1 MLNASGNVSKHFVNV
16 SLESIV
22 LACASFISPLCA
34 YVMLQDFQ
42 YKFLRHSPRDG
53 LSTAMLPSRW
63 HKLHIDPWLCLFLL
77 LNALLGLTV
86 LYSASG
92 QDWSM
97 ITRQAISF
105 FIGFIVMIAMA
116 QIPPKVYQ
124 AFSPWFYSFAILCLI
139 AVMAFGEIRLG
150 AKRWIGIPGFGSVQP
165 SEFMKIGM
173 PLMIAWFLSRKA
185 LPPTFKNIF
194 ISLILIGIP
203 FLLIAEQPDLG
214 TSLLVLAS
222 GIFVLFLSGLSWKMI
237 TGACAAACAVIPLA
251 WTFLLHDYQKQRV
264 LTLINPQADALDTGW
279 NIIQSETAIGSGGLL
294 GKGFLAGTQSH
305 LHFLPEGH
313 TDFIIA
319 AFSEEFGFV
328 GIIVLIL
335 IYFAIIFRTFQI
347 SLNCFHNYGR
357 LVAGAFGLSFFVY
370 VFVNAGMVS
379 GILPVVGVPLPF
391 MSYGGTAIIT
401 LMATFGIVMS
411 IHTHR

>member
-1 MLNASGNVSKHFVNV
+1 MAPSS
-16 SLESIV
+16 
-22 LACASFISPLCA
+22 
-34 YVMLQDFQ
+34 Q
-42 YKFLRHSPRDG
+42 YKFLRQAPRDG
-53 LSTAMLPSRW
+53 LSTATQLSRW
-63 HKLHIDPWLCLFLL
+63 QQLHIDPWLCLFLV

-86 LYSASG
+86 LYSASA
-92 QDWSM
+92 QDVGLVSK
-97 ITRQAISF
+97 QAMSF
-105 FIGFIVMIAMA
+105 GIGFVVMFSLA

-124 AFSPWFYSFAILCLI
+124 AFSPYFYIFAVLSLL
-139 AVMAFGEIRLG
+139 AVVIFGEVRMG
-150 AKRWIGIPGFGSVQP
+150 AQRWIDIPGFGSVQP

-173 PLMIAWFLSRKA
+173 PMMIAWFLSRKA
-185 LPPTFKNIF
+185 LPPSFSQVIL
-194 ISLILIGIP
+194 SLVLIVIP

-222 GIFVLFLSGLSWKMI
+222 GIFVLFLSGLSWRLI
-237 TGACAAACAVIPLA
+237 AAAAGAVAVIMPIA
-251 WTFLLHDYQKQRV
+251 WEFLLHDYQRQRV
-264 LTLINPQADALDTGW
+264 LTLLDPEADALGTGW
-279 NIIQSETAIGSGGLL
+279 NIIQSKTAIGSGGFS
-294 GKGFLAGTQSH
+294 GKGFLEGTQSH

-319 AFSEEFGFV
+319 AYSEEFGLIGV
-328 GIIVLIL
+328 SLLIL
-335 IYFAIIFRTFQI
+335 LYCAIIFRTFQI
-347 SLNCFHNYGR
+347 GLQSFHNYGR

-401 LMATFGIVMS
+401 LMSTFGLVMS

>member
-1 MLNASGNVSKHFVNV
+1 M
-16 SLESIV
+16 
-22 LACASFISPLCA
+22 SPSS
-34 YVMLQDFQ
+34 Q
-42 YKFLRHSPRDG
+42 YKFLRQAPRDG
-53 LSTAMLPSRW
+53 LSTAAQPSRW
-63 HKLHIDPWLCLFLL
+63 QQLHIDPWLCSFLV

-86 LYSASG
+86 LYSASA
-92 QDWSM
+92 QDVGLVSK
-97 ITRQAISF
+97 QAMSF
-105 FIGFIVMIAMA
+105 GIGFIVMFSLA

-124 AFSPWFYSFAILCLI
+124 AFSPYFYVFGVLSLV
-139 AVMAFGEIRLG
+139 AVVIFGEVRMG
-150 AKRWIGIPGFGSVQP
+150 AQRWIDIPGFGSVQP

-173 PLMIAWFLSRKA
+173 PMMIAWFLSRKA
-185 LPPTFKNIF
+185 LPPSFSQVIL
-194 ISLILIGIP
+194 SLVLIVIP

-222 GIFVLFLSGLSWKMI
+222 GIFVLFLSGLSWRLI
-237 TGACAAACAVIPLA
+237 AAAAGAVAMIIPIA
-251 WTFLLHDYQKQRV
+251 WEFLLHDYQRQRV
-264 LTLINPQADALDTGW
+264 LTLLDPEADALGTGW
-279 NIIQSETAIGSGGLL
+279 NIIQSKTAIGSGGFS
-294 GKGFLAGTQSH
+294 GKGFLEGTQSH

-319 AFSEEFGFV
+319 AYSEEFGLIGV
-328 GIIVLIL
+328 TLLIIL
-335 IYFAIIFRTFQI
+335 YCAIIFRTFQI
-347 SLNCFHNYGR
+347 GLQSFHNYGR

-401 LMATFGIVMS
+401 LMSTFGLVMS

>member
-1 MLNASGNVSKHFVNV
+1 MAPSS
-16 SLESIV
+16 
-22 LACASFISPLCA
+22 
-34 YVMLQDFQ
+34 Q
-42 YKFLRHSPRDG
+42 YKFLRQAPRDG
-53 LSTAMLPSRW
+53 LSTAAQPSRW
-63 HKLHIDPWLCLFLL
+63 QQLHIDPWLCSFLV

-86 LYSASG
+86 LYSASA
-92 QDWSM
+92 QDVGLVSK
-97 ITRQAISF
+97 QAMSF
-105 FIGFIVMIAMA
+105 GIGFIVMFSLA

-124 AFSPWFYSFAILCLI
+124 AFSPYFYVFGVLSLV
-139 AVMAFGEIRLG
+139 AVVIFGEVRMG
-150 AKRWIGIPGFGSVQP
+150 AQRWIDIPGFGSVQP

-173 PLMIAWFLSRKA
+173 PMMIAWFLSRKA
-185 LPPTFKNIF
+185 LPPSFSQVIL
-194 ISLILIGIP
+194 SLVLIVIP

-222 GIFVLFLSGLSWKMI
+222 GIFVLFLSGLSWRLI
-237 TGACAAACAVIPLA
+237 AAAAGAVAMIIPIA
-251 WTFLLHDYQKQRV
+251 WEFLLHDYQRQRV
-264 LTLINPQADALDTGW
+264 LTLLDPEADALGTGW
-279 NIIQSETAIGSGGLL
+279 NIIQSKTAIGSGGFS
-294 GKGFLAGTQSH
+294 GKGFLEGTQSH

-319 AFSEEFGFV
+319 AYSEEFGLIGV
-328 GIIVLIL
+328 SLLIL
-335 IYFAIIFRTFQI
+335 LYCAIIFRTFQI
-347 SLNCFHNYGR
+347 GLQSFHNYGR

-401 LMATFGIVMS
+401 LMSTFGLVMS

>member
-1 MLNASGNVSKHFVNV
+1 MAPSS
-16 SLESIV
+16 
-22 LACASFISPLCA
+22 
-34 YVMLQDFQ
+34 Q
-42 YKFLRHSPRDG
+42 YKFLRQAPRDG
-53 LSTAMLPSRW
+53 LSTATQLSRW
-63 HKLHIDPWLCLFLL
+63 QQLHIDPWLCLFLV

-86 LYSASG
+86 LYSASA
-92 QDWSM
+92 QDVGLVSK
-97 ITRQAISF
+97 QAMSF
-105 FIGFIVMIAMA
+105 GIGFIVMFSLA

-124 AFSPWFYSFAILCLI
+124 AFSPYFYVFGVLSLV
-139 AVMAFGEIRLG
+139 AVVIFGEVRMG
-150 AKRWIGIPGFGSVQP
+150 AQRWIDIPGFGSVQP

-173 PLMIAWFLSRKA
+173 PMMIAWFLSRKA
-185 LPPTFKNIF
+185 LPPSFSQVIL
-194 ISLILIGIP
+194 SLVLIVIP

-222 GIFVLFLSGLSWKMI
+222 GLFVLFLSGLSWRLI
-237 TGACAAACAVIPLA
+237 AAAAGAVAVIIPIA
-251 WTFLLHDYQKQRV
+251 WEFLLHDYQRQRV
-264 LTLINPQADALDTGW
+264 LTLFNPEADALGTGW
-279 NIIQSETAIGSGGLL
+279 NIIQSKTAIGSGGFS
-294 GKGFLAGTQSH
+294 GKGFLEGTQSH

-319 AFSEEFGFV
+319 AYSEEFGLIGV
-328 GIIVLIL
+328 SLLIL
-335 IYFAIIFRTFQI
+335 LYCAIIFRTFQI
-347 SLNCFHNYGR
+347 GLQSFHNYGR

-401 LMATFGIVMS
+401 LMSTFGLVMS

>member
-1 MLNASGNVSKHFVNV
+1 MAPSS
-16 SLESIV
+16 
-22 LACASFISPLCA
+22 
-34 YVMLQDFQ
+34 Q
-42 YKFLRHSPRDG
+42 YKFLRQAPRDG
-53 LSTAMLPSRW
+53 LSTAAQPSRW
-63 HKLHIDPWLCLFLL
+63 QQLHIDPWLCSFLV

-86 LYSASG
+86 LYSASA
-92 QDWSM
+92 QDIGLVSK
-97 ITRQAISF
+97 QAMSF
-105 FIGFIVMIAMA
+105 GIGFVVMFSLA

-124 AFSPWFYSFAILCLI
+124 AFSPYFYMFGVLSLV
-139 AVMAFGEIRLG
+139 AVVIFGEVRMG
-150 AKRWIGIPGFGSVQP
+150 AQRWIDIPGFGSVQP

-173 PLMIAWFLSRKA
+173 PMMIAWFLSRKA
-185 LPPTFKNIF
+185 LPPSFSQVIL
-194 ISLILIGIP
+194 SLVLIVIP

-222 GIFVLFLSGLSWKMI
+222 GIFVLFLSGLSWRLI
-237 TGACAAACAVIPLA
+237 AAAAGAVAMIIPIA
-251 WTFLLHDYQKQRV
+251 WEFLLHDYQRQRV
-264 LTLINPQADALDTGW
+264 LTLLDPEADALGTGW
-279 NIIQSETAIGSGGLL
+279 NIIQSKTAIGSGGFS
-294 GKGFLAGTQSH
+294 GKGFLEGTQSH

-319 AFSEEFGFV
+319 AYSEEFGLIGV
-328 GIIVLIL
+328 SLLIL
-335 IYFAIIFRTFQI
+335 LYCAIIFRTFQI
-347 SLNCFHNYGR
+347 GLQSFHNYGR

-401 LMATFGIVMS
+401 LMSTFGLVMS

>member
-1 MLNASGNVSKHFVNV
+1 MAPSS
-16 SLESIV
+16 
-22 LACASFISPLCA
+22 
-34 YVMLQDFQ
+34 Q
-42 YKFLRHSPRDG
+42 YKFLRQAPRDG
-53 LSTAMLPSRW
+53 LSTAAQPSRW
-63 HKLHIDPWLCLFLL
+63 QQLHIDPWLCSFLV

-86 LYSASG
+86 LYSASA
-92 QDWSM
+92 QDVGLVSK
-97 ITRQAISF
+97 QAMSF
-105 FIGFIVMIAMA
+105 GIGFVVMFSLA

-124 AFSPWFYSFAILCLI
+124 AFSPYFYVFGVLSLL
-139 AVMAFGEIRLG
+139 AVVIFGEVRMG
-150 AKRWIGIPGFGSVQP
+150 AQRWIDIPGFGSVQP

-173 PLMIAWFLSRKA
+173 PMMIAWFLSRKA
-185 LPPTFKNIF
+185 LPPSFSQVIL
-194 ISLILIGIP
+194 SLVLIVIP

-222 GIFVLFLSGLSWKMI
+222 GIFVLFLSGLSWRLI
-237 TGACAAACAVIPLA
+237 AAAAGAVAVIIPIA
-251 WTFLLHDYQKQRV
+251 WEFLLHDYQRQRV
-264 LTLINPQADALDTGW
+264 LTLFNPEADALGTGW
-279 NIIQSETAIGSGGLL
+279 NIIQSKTAIGSGGFS
-294 GKGFLAGTQSH
+294 GKGFLEGTQSH

-319 AFSEEFGFV
+319 AYSEEFGLIGV
-328 GIIVLIL
+328 SLLIL
-335 IYFAIIFRTFQI
+335 LYCAIIFRTFQI
-347 SLNCFHNYGR
+347 GLQSFHNYGR

-401 LMATFGIVMS
+401 LMSTFGLVMS

>member
-1 MLNASGNVSKHFVNV
+1 M
-16 SLESIV
+16 
-22 LACASFISPLCA
+22 SPSS
-34 YVMLQDFQ
+34 Q
-42 YKFLRHSPRDG
+42 YKFLRQAPRDG
-53 LSTAMLPSRW
+53 LSTATQLSRW
-63 HKLHIDPWLCLFLL
+63 QQLHIDPWLCLFLV

-86 LYSASG
+86 LYSASA
-92 QDWSM
+92 QDVGLVSK
-97 ITRQAISF
+97 QAMSF
-105 FIGFIVMIAMA
+105 GIGFVVMFSLA

-124 AFSPWFYSFAILCLI
+124 AFSPYFYIFAVLSLL
-139 AVMAFGEIRLG
+139 AVVIFGEVRLG
-150 AKRWIGIPGFGSVQP
+150 AQRWIDIPGFGSVQP

-173 PLMIAWFLSRKA
+173 PMMIAWFLSRKA
-185 LPPTFKNIF
+185 LPPSFSQVIL
-194 ISLILIGIP
+194 SLVLIVIP

-222 GIFVLFLSGLSWKMI
+222 GIFVLFLSGLSWRLI
-237 TGACAAACAVIPLA
+237 AAAAGAVAVIIPIA
-251 WTFLLHDYQKQRV
+251 WEFLLHDYQRQRV
-264 LTLINPQADALDTGW
+264 LTLFNPEADALGTGW
-279 NIIQSETAIGSGGLL
+279 NIIQSKTAIGSGGFS
-294 GKGFLAGTQSH
+294 GKGFLEGTQSH

-319 AFSEEFGFV
+319 AYSEEFGLIGV
-328 GIIVLIL
+328 SLLIL
-335 IYFAIIFRTFQI
+335 LYCAIIFRTFQI
-347 SLNCFHNYGR
+347 GLQSFHNYGR

-401 LMATFGIVMS
+401 LMSTFGLVMS

>member
-1 MLNASGNVSKHFVNV
+1 M
-16 SLESIV
+16 
-22 LACASFISPLCA
+22 SPSS
-34 YVMLQDFQ
+34 Q
-42 YKFLRHSPRDG
+42 YKFLRQAPRDG
-53 LSTAMLPSRW
+53 LSTAAQPSRW
-63 HKLHIDPWLCLFLL
+63 QQLHIDPWLCSFLV

-86 LYSASG
+86 LYSASA
-92 QDWSM
+92 QDVGLVSK
-97 ITRQAISF
+97 QAMSF
-105 FIGFIVMIAMA
+105 GIGFVVMFSLA

-124 AFSPWFYSFAILCLI
+124 AFSPYFYIFGVLSLL
-139 AVMAFGEIRLG
+139 AVVIFGEVRMG
-150 AKRWIGIPGFGSVQP
+150 AQRWIDIPGFGSVQP

-173 PLMIAWFLSRKA
+173 PMMIAWFLSRKA
-185 LPPTFKNIF
+185 LPPSFSQVIL
-194 ISLILIGIP
+194 SLVLIVIP

-222 GIFVLFLSGLSWKMI
+222 GIFVLFLSGLSWRLI
-237 TGACAAACAVIPLA
+237 AAAAGAVAVIIPIA
-251 WTFLLHDYQKQRV
+251 WEFLLHDYQRQRV
-264 LTLINPQADALDTGW
+264 LTLFNPEADALGTGW
-279 NIIQSETAIGSGGLL
+279 NIIQSKTAIGSGGFS
-294 GKGFLAGTQSH
+294 GKGFLEGTQSH

-319 AFSEEFGFV
+319 AYSEEFGLIGV
-328 GIIVLIL
+328 SLLIL
-335 IYFAIIFRTFQI
+335 LYCAIIFRTFQI
-347 SLNCFHNYGR
+347 GLQSFHNYGR

-401 LMATFGIVMS
+401 LMSTFGLVMS